1 MRGDRPSPAPSPAH
15 GNAGRAL
22 YALAMER
29 LYLACIAVSAAA
41 LVAITL
47 VIPYGVFMRYV
58 MNSASSWPEPFSV
71 LAMVLFTFVGGAAAY
86 RANVHIA
93 VQMLTDA
100 VRPALRSALLKLADL
115 AMIATALF
123 MLVFGAQ
130 LCRVTWNQTIAE
142 FPTLSVGVT
151 YLPIPLG
158 GLATLLFIVERL
170 WLGAP
175 PAESIMHRDQPL
187 PD

>member
-1 MRGDRPSPAPSPAH
+1 MKAA
-15 GNAGRAL
+15 
-22 YALAMER
+22 YAAAMER
-29 LYLACIAVSAAA
+29 LYLACIVVSALA

-71 LAMVLFTFVGGAAAY
+71 LAMVLFSFVGGAAAY

-100 VRPALRSALLKLADL
+100 VPAKARGALLMLADL
-115 AMIATALF
+115 AMVATALF
-123 MLVFGAQ
+123 MMIYGTQLVRA
-130 LCRVTWNQTIAE
+130 TWNQTIAE
-142 FPTLSVGVT
+142 FPTLSVGIT

-158 GLATLLFIVERL
+158 GLFTLLFIVERL
-170 WLGAP
+170 WLGMP
-175 PAESIMHRDQPL
+175 PPTSVMYRDQPL
-187 PD
+187 AE

>member
-1 MRGDRPSPAPSPAH
+1 MRAA
-15 GNAGRAL
+15 

-29 LYLACIAVSAAA
+29 LYLACIVVSAVA

-71 LAMVLFTFVGGAAAY
+71 LAMVLFSFVGGAAAY

-100 VRPALRSALLKLADL
+100 VPARARRALLLVADL
-115 AMIATALF
+115 AMVATALF
-123 MLVFGAQ
+123 MIVYGTQLVRA
-130 LCRVTWNQTIAE
+130 TWNQTIAE
-142 FPTLSVGVT
+142 FPTLSVGIT

-158 GLATLLFIVERL
+158 GLFTLLFLVERL
-170 WLGAP
+170 WLGMP
-175 PAESIMHRDQPL
+175 PPTSVMYRDQPL
-187 PD
+187 AE

>member
-1 MRGDRPSPAPSPAH
+1 MKAA
-15 GNAGRAL
+15 
-22 YALAMER
+22 YAAAMER
-29 LYLACIAVSAAA
+29 LYLACIVVSATA

-71 LAMVLFTFVGGAAAY
+71 LAMVLFSFLGGAAAY

-100 VRPALRSALLKLADL
+100 VPARARRALLLLADL
-115 AMIATALF
+115 AMVATALF
-123 MLVFGAQ
+123 MMIYGTQLVRA
-130 LCRVTWNQTIAE
+130 TWGQTIAE
-142 FPTLSVGVT
+142 FPTLSVGIT

-158 GLATLLFIVERL
+158 GLFTLLFIIERL
-170 WLGAP
+170 WLGMP
-175 PAESIMHRDQPL
+175 PPTSVMYRDQPL
-187 PD
+187 AE

>member
-1 MRGDRPSPAPSPAH
+1 M
-15 GNAGRAL
+15 RAL

-29 LYLACIAVSAAA
+29 LYLACIVVSAVA

-71 LAMVLFTFVGGAAAY
+71 LAMVLFSFVGGAAAY

-100 VRPALRSALLKLADL
+100 VPVPARRALLLLADL
-115 AMIATALF
+115 TMVATALF
-123 MLVFGAQ
+123 MMVYGTQLVRA
-130 LCRVTWNQTIAE
+130 TWGQTIAE
-142 FPTLSVGVT
+142 FPTLSVGIT
-151 YLPIPLG
+151 YLPIPVG
-158 GLATLLFIVERL
+158 GLFTLLFIVERL
-170 WLGAP
+170 WLGMP
-175 PAESIMHRDQPL
+175 PPTSVMYRDQPL
-187 PD
+187 AE

>member
-1 MRGDRPSPAPSPAH
+1 
-15 GNAGRAL
+15 
-22 YALAMER
+22 MER
-29 LYLACIAVSAAA
+29 LYLACIVVSATA

-71 LAMVLFTFVGGAAAY
+71 LAMVLFSFVGGAAAY

-100 VRPALRSALLKLADL
+100 VPARARRALLLLADL
-115 AMIATALF
+115 AMVATALF
-123 MLVFGAQ
+123 MMIYGTQLVRA
-130 LCRVTWNQTIAE
+130 TWGQTIAE

-151 YLPIPLG
+151 YLPIPVG
-158 GLATLLFIVERL
+158 GLFTLLFIVERL
-170 WLGAP
+170 WLGIP
-175 PAESIMHRDQPL
+175 PPTSVMYRDQPL
-187 PD
+187 AE

>member
-1 MRGDRPSPAPSPAH
+1 MRAA
-15 GNAGRAL
+15 

-29 LYLACIAVSAAA
+29 LYLACIVVSAVA

-71 LAMVLFTFVGGAAAY
+71 LAMVLFSFVGGAAAY

-100 VRPALRSALLKLADL
+100 VPAPARRALLLLADL
-115 AMIATALF
+115 AMVATALF
-123 MLVFGAQ
+123 MMVYGTQLVRA
-130 LCRVTWNQTIAE
+130 TWGQTIAE
-142 FPTLSVGVT
+142 FPTLSVGIT
-151 YLPIPLG
+151 YLPIPVG
-158 GLATLLFIVERL
+158 GLFTLLFIVERL
-170 WLGAP
+170 WLGMP
-175 PAESIMHRDQPL
+175 PPTSVMYRDQPL
-187 PD
+187 AE